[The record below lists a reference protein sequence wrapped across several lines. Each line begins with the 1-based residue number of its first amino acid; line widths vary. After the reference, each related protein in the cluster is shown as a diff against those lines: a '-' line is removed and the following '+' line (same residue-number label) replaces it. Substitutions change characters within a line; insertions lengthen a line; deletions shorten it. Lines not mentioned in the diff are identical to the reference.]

1 MSNDNIIRIDLEKPA
16 YSRALDN
23 EFFLQRDAEKKL
35 KELLKA
41 FAENE
46 GTDAKYNK
54 ENKLSYNRLLS
65 NNTIFVSGRR
75 GAGKTT
81 FLKTI
86 LSKIKSNTLFNKEHE
101 DNKSILVGSY
111 FDPTAIDTN
120 QHILVDIITSIK
132 DSLFKEKYSECRNE
146 NGIEKIN
153 KALFKMSKGL
163 QLLNTKKDSDFS
175 DPSWFLDSAL
185 NNSESGLKLVD
196 YLNEFIDEICDQF
209 GFELI
214 LVAIDDVDTN
224 SNKAYQMLELVRNY
238 FNHPKLVVI
247 ISGDL
252 ELYSHIVLKQKYEE
266 LFIKDYKNSD
276 EESER
281 FKNLCNNIE
290 QQYLAKIFP
299 MENRI
304 NLKQFDEIVK
314 LHEIRLITKDKIE
327 ILYKEYIKNKL
338 SKLLNTEGE
347 NLGLYIQF
355 IEQQALRTILQLL
368 KCFDLYNDKG
378 SLILNTPNII
388 KDCFLGLLFRAN
400 IDVDGLISNN
410 THFNMIAYELFKILE
425 KHQELETGFYLRP
438 GSNNETYNAT
448 MFLFSAI
455 VQRYLDDNNN
465 RNKIAKSINFMLT
478 SGASATIYASLVSDN
493 LKSGYSY
500 KEYLD
505 YIGLNKR
512 DNIVSFTSHLS
523 PIFFPGDR
531 TIKKMN
537 KGGIFRIPRGITK
550 KYRIDG
556 ELENY
561 TLISNII
568 PELYK
573 VSNEQEIL
581 ITLSGLSSKL
591 SSLKI
596 NDFKK
601 YVAHYSLLSS
611 SHSLLTKTEGR
622 DYCSI
627 YCLLASISESLLNES
642 DEDKLSAKLISL
654 QYFSAPNFI
663 NSEADSKENYESE
676 YDSIGKDVENS
687 DECHL
692 LLNKLLIEWRTNVS
706 NVSISPIL
714 LGKMWVRI
722 FYTINKISETLNESG
737 NRNKFVLG
745 EIFSLFC
752 YGIINACLIEEIRYI
767 NFFEKEPVVN
777 YIDKINIIK
786 SARRK
791 LVKAKNVVT
800 SRKMFFDN
808 YKILLESIDEN
819 NKGSIG
825 EVIKISDIVPFTYSL
840 SMCPLIKVFLGIS
853 EDDKLYYNNFKIKFN
868 EISKRH
874 SWVVE
879 QDILE
884 TFNDYLNRFLNKE
897 KSNREFGEENK
908 ELKVEGVEE
917 VYKAESDKEGKSGSG
932 ENSKQLNIVKIDGTI
947 NPLSEI
953 SLVPIM
959 VTN

>member
-1 MSNDNIIRIDLEKPA
+1 MSDKNIIRIDLEQPS
-16 YSRALDN
+16 YSKSLKN
-23 EFFLQRDAEKKL
+23 EAFLQRDAQSKL
-35 KELLKA
+35 KELLLK
-41 FAENE
+41 FHVKDKDDKEENRK
-46 GTDAKYNK
+46 TNASYNK
-54 ENKLSYNRLLS
+54 VTS

-81 FLKTI
+81 FLKTV
-86 LSKIKSNTLFNKEHE
+86 LSSIDSNCLLSEKPQDNLKIF
-101 DNKSILVGSY
+101 VGSY
-111 FDPTAIDTN
+111 FDPTSIDTN
-120 QHILVDIITSIK
+120 QHILTDIITSIK
-132 DSLFKEKYSECRNE
+132 DSLFNDKYIKYGKEDN
-146 NGIEKIN
+146 IEKIN

-163 QLLNTKKDSDFS
+163 QLLSTKGNNAFS

-185 NNSESGLKLVD
+185 NSSSSGLKLVD
-196 YLNEFIDEICDQF
+196 YFNNFIDEICNAFYFDLM
-209 GFELI
+209 LI
-214 LVAIDDVDTN
+214 TIDDVDTN

-266 LFIKDYKNSD
+266 LFIKDYKTSD
-276 EESER
+276 EESEK

-314 LHEIRLITKDKIE
+314 LHEIRLINKDKVE

-368 KCFDLYNDKG
+368 KCLDLYDNRKD
-378 SLILNTPNII
+378 LILNMPNIV

-410 THFNMIAYELFKILE
+410 THFNMIAYELFKIIE

-438 GSNNETYNAT
+438 GSNNETYNAS

-455 VQRYLDDNNN
+455 VQRYLNDDNK
-465 RNKIAKSINFMLT
+465 NKISKSINFMLT
-478 SGASATIYASLVSDN
+478 SGASSTIYASLVSDN

-512 DNIVSFTSHLS
+512 DNILSFSSHLS
-523 PIFFPGDR
+523 PMFFSSNLKG
-531 TIKKMN
+531 KMN
-537 KGGIFRIPRGITK
+537 KGGVVRIPRKITGKYK
-550 KYRIDG
+550 KDDNKYISPFSIINTIYKID
-556 ELENY
+556 ENK
-561 TLISNII
+561 
-568 PELYK
+568 EAK
-573 VSNEQEIL
+573 L
-581 ITLSGLSSKL
+581 ITLDGISNSL
-591 SSLKI
+591 SSLGI
-596 NDFKK
+596 DNFKK
-601 YVAHYSLLSS
+601 YVAYYSLLSS

-627 YCLLASISESLLNES
+627 YCLLASISELLLES
-642 DEDKLSAKLISL
+642 DSEDKISARLISI
-654 QYFSAPNFI
+654 QNFSAPNFI
-663 NSEADSKENYESE
+663 NSEATSEDNTEESDPEGRGELKGENKCY
-676 YDSIGKDVENS
+676 
-687 DECHL
+687 L
-692 LLNKLLIEWRTNVS
+692 LFNKLINQWRKDIKDI
-706 NVSISPIL
+706 SISPIL
-714 LGKMWVRI
+714 LGKIWVRI
-722 FYTINKISETLNESG
+722 FYTINKISEALNESG
-737 NRNKFVLG
+737 NKNKFVLG

-767 NFFEKEPVVN
+767 NIFEQEPTVD
-777 YIDKINIIK
+777 YTDKINVIK
-786 SARRK
+786 SAREK

-808 YKILLESIDEN
+808 YQSLLEAIDKN
-819 NKGSIG
+819 NKNNTGR
-825 EVIKISDIVPFTYSL
+825 EIKISDITPFTYTL
-840 SMCPLIKVFLGIS
+840 SMCPLIKIFLGVS
-853 EDDKLYYNNFKIKFN
+853 ENDKEIYKSLKEKLDKLSGDYDWLPEENII
-868 EISKRH
+868 ES
-874 SWVVE
+874 
-879 QDILE
+879 
-884 TFNDYLNRFLNKE
+884 FNDYLERFLNKE
-897 KSNREFGEENK
+897 NKRLKEE
-908 ELKVEGVEE
+908 
-917 VYKAESDKEGKSGSG
+917 
-932 ENSKQLNIVKIDGTI
+932 QLNKKGKVVFYSISKIENMDENNKKSDPDNIEMILIDGTI

-959 VTN
+959 VTK